1 MLLKSDHIL
10 QTSSNKQ
17 YKSLIP
23 YVNIIYGPIN
33 FALFLVRCSDEWP
46 TVETMDPQTGFPHV
60 SHPSRTFYYTFI
72 SIVLYFFPI
81 LVMSFAYCFIIM
93 KLSRRPPG
101 EYVDAEACVQIKVK
115 RKVKSNNSFH
125 KCFNTFPALIKSG
138 LYGPT

>member
-1 MLLKSDHIL
+1 MSVPLWSVLHYKSWVAIQSRIRYIRYFSVFKQCNMFHIL
-10 QTSSNKQ
+10 S
-17 YKSLIP
+17 
-23 YVNIIYGPIN
+23 
-33 FALFLVRCSDEWP
+33 RCSDEWP
-46 TVETMDPQTGFPHV
+46 TVETMDPQTGLPHV

-115 RKVKSNNSFH
+115 RKVRDK
-125 KCFNTFPALIKSG
+125 PLIPF
-138 LYGPT
+138 LLTPTPHIF